1 MSGSHAALKRNVII
15 MIHVLLLSIYDVHAN
30 THSVCLAYHG
40 YFQSYGIFSA
50 FCDITEMEHTYLIIL
65 LKYKHISFKY
75 VRAENSTSDLNMLF
89 RIKNKKQKQ
98 KTKTKKQKQKNKNKK
113 KTDK

>member
-1 MSGSHAALKRNVII
+1 

-89 RIKNKKQKQ
+89 RN
-98 KTKTKKQKQKNKNKK
+98 
-113 KTDK
+113 

>member
-1 MSGSHAALKRNVII
+1 MSSLSW
-15 MIHVLLLSIYDVHAN
+15 LLSELRY
-30 THSVCLAYHG
+30 
-40 YFQSYGIFSA
+40 FSA

-98 KTKTKKQKQKNKNKK
+98 NKNKKTKTKKQK